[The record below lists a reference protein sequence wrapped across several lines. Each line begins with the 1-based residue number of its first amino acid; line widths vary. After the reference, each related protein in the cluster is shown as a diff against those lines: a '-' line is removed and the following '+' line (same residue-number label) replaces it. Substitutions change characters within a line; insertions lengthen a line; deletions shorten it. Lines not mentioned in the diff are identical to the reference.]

1 MRGLEI
7 LAFANKE
14 YITIKHFKGKRWNKK
29 LSKKQEYIKQ
39 QGVLE
44 NYPNKT
50 SKYKK
55 CEC

>member
-39 QGVLE
+39 QGALE

-55 CEC
+55 CKC